1 MKALNKFLVLS
12 AALIGLYGLTNGAAI
27 SRADEKR
34 VPESKVEQT
43 IEGPLYGGL
52 KAVGIVMESKLLEDY
67 TIRIEDQNCDGR
79 VDRYSIIDKSG
90 NRVYEIFKD
99 LETGKVYSRSTLP
112 GKVIEGKELKLE
124 DPTALDAD
132 NDILRNPEKHGFEIT
147 DIFFLN

>member
-1 MKALNKFLVLS
+1 MKALNKLLVLS

-52 KAVGIVMESKLLEDY
+52 KAVGAVMESELLEDY
-67 TIRIEDQNCDGR
+67 TIRIEDQNGDGG

-90 NRVYEIFKD
+90 NRVYEILKD
-99 LETGKVYSRSTLP
+99 LETGNVYSKSTLP
-112 GKVIEGKELKLE
+112 GRAIDGKDLKLE
-124 DPTALDAD
+124 DPDALDRENHVLQD
-132 NDILRNPEKHGFEIT
+132 PERYGFEVAQ
-147 DIFFLN
+147 IFYLN